1 MGYRRESLTPMI
13 SHQRQSPFDSQS
25 HNKKINDR
33 HYVAGRAKGR
43 APIISALYVLSK
55 VRNTIMKYQNNIEP
69 ENCTGMEDIR
79 VEIDN
84 MDRDII
90 AILGKRFEYVKSA
103 AKFKTSETSVRAPE
117 RFKSMLE
124 QRRVWASS
132 EGLSPDAIEKM
143 YRDLV
148 NHFIKEEMARWEA
161 ESVSV

>member
-1 MGYRRESLTPMI
+1 
-13 SHQRQSPFDSQS
+13 
-25 HNKKINDR
+25 
-33 HYVAGRAKGR
+33 
-43 APIISALYVLSK
+43 
-55 VRNTIMKYQNNIEP
+55 MKYQNNVEP

-79 VEIDN
+79 AEIDK

-124 QRRVWASS
+124 QRRTWASAA
-132 EGLSPDAIEKM
+132 GLSPDAIEKM

-148 NHFIKEEMARWEA
+148 NHFIKEEMTKWESETA
-161 ESVSV
+161 NV

>member
-1 MGYRRESLTPMI
+1 
-13 SHQRQSPFDSQS
+13 
-25 HNKKINDR
+25 
-33 HYVAGRAKGR
+33 
-43 APIISALYVLSK
+43 
-55 VRNTIMKYQNNIEP
+55 MKYQNNIEP

-161 ESVSV
+161 ESVNV

>member
-1 MGYRRESLTPMI
+1 
-13 SHQRQSPFDSQS
+13 
-25 HNKKINDR
+25 
-33 HYVAGRAKGR
+33 
-43 APIISALYVLSK
+43 
-55 VRNTIMKYQNNIEP
+55 MKYQNNVEP

-79 VEIDN
+79 VEIDK

-124 QRRVWASS
+124 QRRTWASS

-148 NHFIKEEMARWEA
+148 NHFIKEEMTRWEA
-161 ESVSV
+161 ESVNV